1 MSCRWEFDEW
11 RGGEEA
17 GEGKRMTV
25 SKQHGCSARGTLQC
39 NASAMRSHISPAP
52 QPVRSFETLR
62 LSRTPPNSMSDQ
74 CEVLNPLPDPLS
86 GEIDYLELE
95 VETW

>member
-1 MSCRWEFDEW
+1 M
-11 RGGEEA
+11 RGGFEMEGEERRRREKSKRD
-17 GEGKRMTV
+17 GLGKV

-62 LSRTPPNSMSDQ
+62 PSRTPPNSMSDQ
-74 CEVLNPLPDPLS
+74 CEVLTPLPRSFEWINRLFGAGS
-86 GEIDYLELE
+86 
-95 VETW
+95 